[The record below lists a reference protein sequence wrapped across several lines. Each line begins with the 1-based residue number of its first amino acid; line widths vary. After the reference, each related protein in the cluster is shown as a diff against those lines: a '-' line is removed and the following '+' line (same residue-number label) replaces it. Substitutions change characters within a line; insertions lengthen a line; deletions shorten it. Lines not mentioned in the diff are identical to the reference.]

1 MPSVS
6 LRPVR
11 ESDLEYFDLWG
22 SPEDD
27 VFNFF
32 GFRTPHRARR
42 AFAENGLL
50 SAEGGMLLVV
60 DEDGQVVG
68 DVGWHPEDYGPGVQ
82 SRAYNIGV
90 RLLPERRG
98 HGMGGPAQRQLAEY
112 LLATYPV
119 NRVEAFTDVENI
131 AEQRALEKAGFA
143 REGLTRGAQWRDGAY
158 RDGYLYSILRSDW
171 ERRHEVEAR

>member
-22 SPEDD
+22 TPEAD

-42 AFAENGLL
+42 AFAENGLI

-60 DEDGQVVG
+60 DDDGRVIG
-68 DVGWHPEDYGPGVQ
+68 DVGWHAEEYGPGVQ

-98 HGMGGPAQRQLAEY
+98 QGIGGPAQRQLADY

-119 NRVEAFTDVENI
+119 NRVEAFTDVENT
-131 AEQRALEKAGFA
+131 AEQRALEKAGFT
-143 REGLTRGAQWRDGAY
+143 REGVLRGAQWRDGAFH
-158 RDGYLYSILRSDW
+158 DLVSYSFVRGD
-171 ERRHEVEAR
+171 

>member
-11 ESDLEYFDLWG
+11 EPDLEYFDLWG
-22 SPEDD
+22 SPEAD

-42 AFAENGLL
+42 AFAENGLI

-60 DEDGQVVG
+60 DDDGQVIG
-68 DVGWHPEDYGPGVQ
+68 DVGWHAEEYGPGVQ

-98 HGMGGPAQRQLAEY
+98 QGIGGPAQRQLADY

-119 NRVEAFTDVENI
+119 NRVEAFTDVENT
-131 AEQRALEKAGFA
+131 AEQRALEKAGFT
-143 REGLTRGAQWRDGAY
+143 REGVLRGAQWRDGAFH
-158 RDGYLYSILRSDW
+158 DLVSYSFVRGD
-171 ERRHEVEAR
+171 